1 MFVGAVLILE
11 IYCSKSVISI
21 IERNYI
27 FIKGDSVKKI
37 ILLIRKYISY
47 AKDLANKN
55 TTNYERF
62 KKWMHAYIAYKSN
75 ESKFNPTY
83 LPKYEQGQI
92 IFVDF
97 GCGIKHEFS
106 YPHYAIVLNAHDR
119 KKNDLLTVVP
129 LTSKKPKHNQLKNWE
144 HEIAYPIQNLLV
156 DKVTNDFNLYSTKY
170 NELRDKIIALGK
182 IGPTIDKHKF
192 AEQYSKLIEIGVNEI
207 YANNKDIMEFA
218 DKMSKGSIVETNQIK
233 TISKS
238 RIIFPTK
245 KSHPLYD
252 IKIHPSDLSIIQYKL
267 VNHLL
272 ADTNKIDITK

>member
-1 MFVGAVLILE
+1 M
-11 IYCSKSVISI
+11 
-21 IERNYI
+21 
-27 FIKGDSVKKI
+27 KKL

-55 TTNYERF
+55 TANYERF
-62 KKWMHAYIAYKSN
+62 KNWMHTYIAYKSN
-75 ESKFNPTY
+75 EANFNPTY

-106 YPHYAIVLNAHDR
+106 YPHYAIVLNVHDR

-156 DKVTNDFNLYSTKY
+156 DKVTNEFNLYNNKY
-170 NELRDKIIALGK
+170 TELRDKIINLAK
-182 IGPTIDKHKF
+182 IAPTMDNDDF
-192 AEQYSKLIEIGVNEI
+192 TEQYSKLIEIGVNEI
-207 YANNKDIMEFA
+207 YANNKDILEFA
-218 DKMSKGSIVETNQIK
+218 DKMSKGSIVEINQIK

-238 RIIFPTK
+238 RIIFPIK
-245 KSHPLYD
+245 QSHPLYH
-252 IKIHPSDLSIIQYKL
+252 IKIHLSDLSIIQHKL
-267 VNHLL
+267 VNHLI
-272 ADTNKIDITK
+272 ADTNKIDSPN